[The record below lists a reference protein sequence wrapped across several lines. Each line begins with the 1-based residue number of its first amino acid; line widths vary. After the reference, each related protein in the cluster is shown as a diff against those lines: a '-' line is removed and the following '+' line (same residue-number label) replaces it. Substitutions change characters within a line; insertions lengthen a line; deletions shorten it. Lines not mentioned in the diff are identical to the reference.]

1 MAYVGESGY
10 QTQDRVG
17 VGRAR
22 AMRFEVA
29 PGSWLA
35 PLHRGHG
42 RTIKDG
48 ARKVRGR
55 ALYFAP
61 LFTTAVR
68 SIIASLHA
76 FSAIE
81 PENSM
86 FKRTLALA
94 AGLALSV
101 SAVIANAADVLR
113 VSAIPDEAP
122 TELLRKFKPLGAY
135 LEKELGMKVEFVPVA
150 DYPAVVEALAT
161 DRLDMAWL
169 GGFTFVQV
177 NLRTNGNAVPLVQ
190 REQDAQFTSKFIT
203 SDANVKSV
211 QDLKGKTF
219 AFGSVSS
226 TSGSLMPRYFML
238 QDGIKPEDFFSR
250 VAYSGAH
257 DATAAWVQAGKV
269 DAGVLNASVWQKLVD
284 SGKVDTNKV
293 KVFATTPTYFD
304 YNWTVRGTLD
314 PQLAEKIK
322 KAFLALDPSKPED
335 KAILDL
341 QAASRFIETD
351 PSNYKGIEE
360 AARAADLLK

>member
-1 MAYVGESGY
+1 M
-10 QTQDRVG
+10 
-17 VGRAR
+17 
-22 AMRFEVA
+22 
-29 PGSWLA
+29 L
-35 PLHRGHG
+35 
-42 RTIKDG
+42 
-48 ARKVRGR
+48 
-55 ALYFAP
+55 
-61 LFTTAVR
+61 
-68 SIIASLHA
+68 
-76 FSAIE
+76 
-81 PENSM
+81 
-86 FKRTLALA
+86 KRTLSLVTC
-94 AGLALSV
+94 LALSL
-101 SAVIANAADVLR
+101 SALTAHAADTLR

-135 LEKELGMKVEFVPVA
+135 LEQQLGMKVEFVPVA

-177 NLRTNGNAVPLVQ
+177 HLKTGNAIPLVQ
-190 REQDAQFTSKFIT
+190 REQDAEFTSKFIT
-203 SDANVKSV
+203 SDPSVKSLA
-211 QDLKGKTF
+211 DLKGKTF

-238 QDGIKPEDFFSR
+238 QDGIKPEAYFSR

-269 DAGVLNASVWQKLVD
+269 DAGVLNASVWDKLVN

-314 PQLAEKIK
+314 PALAEKIK
-322 KAFLALDPSKPED
+322 QAFLALDPANPEH

-341 QAASRFIETD
+341 QAASRFIATKPE
-351 PSNYKGIEE
+351 NYTGIEE